1 MKLNILGI
9 WNGAFKV
16 AFITQMGR
24 TFMAYSTTLRCST
37 SDIMKLQF
45 AQHAYV
51 LQYTNQVL
59 ECALNIINH
68 GVIIAVVDT

>member
-1 MKLNILGI
+1 MGI

-16 AFITQMGR
+16 TFITGWGFYGLMGR
-24 TFMAYSTTLRCST
+24 AFMAYSSMLRCST
-37 SDIMKLQF
+37 SDIIKLQF

-51 LQYTNQVL
+51 LQYTNQLL
-59 ECALNIINH
+59 ECVLNINH